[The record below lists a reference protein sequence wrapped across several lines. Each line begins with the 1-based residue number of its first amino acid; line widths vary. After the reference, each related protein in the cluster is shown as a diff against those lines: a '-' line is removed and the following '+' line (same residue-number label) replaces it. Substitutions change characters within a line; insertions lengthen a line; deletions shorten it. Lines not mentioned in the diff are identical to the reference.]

1 MEFFQRLA
9 QIMARRNMHLTYRTP
24 HLNFPVHQY
33 YRKEDKKGSAGRQK
47 VYMYD
52 HELKRT
58 ERNKKMTFIQYTDTV
73 DEDKSVSAIAPNV
86 IHSMDS
92 TMLMLAVLECERLG
106 FTDLMVVHDSFAT
119 TAGNAARM
127 AAAVKTA
134 FVKLYDG
141 YCLYTD
147 LLEQTKARHPD
158 PDNIEINCE
167 IDELHDKI
175 AAATGEERKR
185 LQKDL
190 QAKERLVAD
199 WPTIPEKGDLD
210 IKDVMDSDYFVT

>member
-1 MEFFQRLA
+1 MPL
-9 QIMARRNMHLTYRTP
+9 
-24 HLNFPVHQY
+24 
-33 YRKEDKKGSAGRQK
+33 
-47 VYMYD
+47 
-52 HELKRT
+52 
-58 ERNKKMTFIQYTDTV
+58 
-73 DEDKSVSAIAPNV
+73 V
-86 IHSMDS
+86 I
-92 TMLMLAVLECERLG
+92 L
-106 FTDLMVVHDSFAT
+106 
-119 TAGNAARM
+119 
-127 AAAVKTA
+127 KTA